1 MQMLE
6 RRGLLDRQVE
16 VLPDQ
21 AAFEARAK
29 RGETLTRP
37 EIAGL
42 LAYAKLSLYDDLI
55 AGPLPDGA
63 WLTGDL
69 VAYFPARMQEEY
81 RDCIETHRLRREI
94 IATGIA
100 NDAIDRGGPTFI
112 SRLQDLTGR
121 TAEDIARAFI
131 IVRDGFELPA
141 LIERI
146 DALDNRIAGMAQL
159 DLYAAVTRLIR
170 SATAWYLGHGTG
182 GALA

>member
-1 MQMLE
+1 
-6 RRGLLDRQVE
+6 
-16 VLPDQ
+16 
-21 AAFEARAK
+21 
-29 RGETLTRP
+29 
-37 EIAGL
+37 
-42 LAYAKLSLYDDLI
+42 
-55 AGPLPDGA
+55 
-63 WLTGDL
+63 
-69 VAYFPARMQEEY
+69 ARMQEEY

-182 GALA
+182 GALADEISALRAARAELEPQLARLLPAAMRAGLEQ